1 MRRLSKQ
8 AKELARGRAPRRR
21 DEVDLVR
28 QQADLLAGEDR
39 DLMMAYLQAGC
50 KFHQLARLTGLN
62 RSSVGR
68 RIRRIL
74 RRLSDPTYCRCLY
87 HDPAPSDLEL
97 DVIRDYFVRGLP
109 LTRIAAA
116 YGLCRY
122 RARVIVDNARRIAQT
137 QETSQPQSG
146 FNREESLR

>member
-8 AKELARGRAPRRR
+8 PMELARCRAPRRR
-21 DEVDLVR
+21 DDVDLVR

-39 DLMMAYLQAGC
+39 DLMMAYIRAGC
-50 KFHQLARLTGLN
+50 SFHQLARLTGLN

-74 RRLSDPTYCRCLY
+74 RRLADPTYRHCRY
-87 HDPAPSDLEL
+87 HIPALSDLEL

-109 LTRIAAA
+109 LTRIAGDH
-116 YGLCRY
+116 GLCYY
-122 RARVIVDNARRIAQT
+122 RARVIVENARSIARS
-137 QETSQPQSG
+137 QETA
-146 FNREESLR
+146 